1 MSKIA
6 ESTKKELLEIK
17 HDGKIFRYEFHSLKS
32 LQAETANEIMQWYN
46 DAKSRQKDVNLKE
59 VQRSDLGEVKDTVVA
74 HLVRE
79 FSDKKVLL
87 PYSSDEARGDIKKYM
102 SELPFYEY
110 AEIKDKII
118 KDFFYSQGKSHL
130 VTLILREKPKES
142 LTPEKMELLLHLI
155 SSPNSTKSQEEKNE
169 ESVPSIVG
177 N

>member
-1 MSKIA
+1 MSKTI

-17 HDGKIFRYEFHSLKS
+17 HKGKTFRYEFHSLNS

-79 FSDKKVLL
+79 VTDKKVLL
-87 PYSSDEARGDIKKYM
+87 PYSSDEARTTIKEFM
-102 SELPFYEY
+102 FETPS
-110 AEIKDKII
+110 AEFAQIKDKII
-118 KDFFYSQGKSHL
+118 KDFFFSQGKLHL
-130 VTLILREKPKES
+130 ATLILREKPKES
-142 LTPEKMELLLHLI
+142 LTPEKLQVLI
-155 SSPNSTKSQEEKNE
+155 HMMNSLNSTNSQVEKNE
-169 ESVPSIVG
+169 ESAPSKVE